1 MKTYISLFILVFL
14 LSNSL
19 ASQAVSNKGF
29 RSDMTFMDFDDIT
42 NFFHKG
48 HKNVVHIIK
57 HADAPVSIVS
67 AEVVDKGTLYF
78 ESLKGSQNTYEV
90 KVHNDSGK
98 DILAYQVHWILKHP
112 FENYISHRIVANSI
126 KSLKSGATQTF
137 RFKRNKHFRD
147 DAYYYVEISKVEFLD
162 DENIWEAPDVEEYK
176 RVGPMDKVK
185 EEIDAMEDSNDLSNP
200 DSINLDELKK
210 NLEKLESESLETD
223 DSGVKNKVELEEIK
237 KEDLAPKEDPVPAIN
252 KVIETIDTIY
262 TDDSAKNLEK
272 LELKP
277 LQIDGS
283 DVKNKIQDT
292 VEEVKTT
299 TTTTTETVIK
309 KEEVKES
316 EIVKEATPVKEADV
330 IKETEVMKETQVLNK
345 NQSNEEEEDFDFED
359 EEFDFDE
366 DEEFEFDEDAE
377 EEF

>member
-67 AEVVDKGTLYF
+67 AEVADKGTVYF

-98 DILAYQVHWILKHP
+98 DVLSYQVSWILKHP
-112 FENYISHRIVANSI
+112 FEDFISHKITANSI
-126 KSLKSGATQTF
+126 KPLKAGTTQTF
-137 RFKRNKHFRD
+137 RFKRSKHFRD

-185 EEIDAMEDSNDLSNP
+185 EEIDSMEESQDLSNP
-200 DSINLDELKK
+200 DSIDLEDLKK
-210 NLEKLESESLETD
+210 NIEKLESEPLQID
-223 DSGVKNKVELEEIK
+223 DSGVKNKVELQEIK
-237 KEDLAPKEDPVPAIN
+237 N
-252 KVIETIDTIY
+252 ETIPQPVEQIKQE
-262 TDDSAKNLEK
+262 AEK
-272 LELKP
+272 VAP
-277 LQIDGS
+277 
-283 DVKNKIQDT
+283 

-299 TTTTTETVIK
+299 TTTTTTTETKI
-309 KEEVKES
+309 EAQSVKET
-316 EIVKEATPVKEADV
+316 EIVKEAPPVKEADV

-345 NQSNEEEEDFDFED
+345 NQNNED
-359 EEFDFDE
+359 EDDLNYEDEDFDFDE
-366 DEEFEFDEDAE
+366 DEEFNFDEDE
-377 EEF
+377 DEEF